1 MHMCK
6 NKTCTRRQMYHN
18 FWTKVVKIQVEAD
31 RRVTLKQ
38 KQIQPKTKC
47 FSHYALT
54 YYEMKLEEKNSVCF
68 RMAEGNQGKEEE
80 GEGIYHFCYIF
91 FHMVQICH
99 WYEFQLS
106 QTNKVGASFRVSV
119 YQSHFLF

>member
-1 MHMCK
+1 
-6 NKTCTRRQMYHN
+6 MYHN

-54 YYEMKLEEKNSVCF
+54 YYEMKLEDKKFCVFQDGRGEP
-68 RMAEGNQGKEEE
+68 RQG
-80 GEGIYHFCYIF
+80 GRG
-91 FHMVQICH
+91 
-99 WYEFQLS
+99 
-106 QTNKVGASFRVSV
+106 
-119 YQSHFLF
+119 